1 MKRAIAFLFG
11 CISTIGIGL
20 AAPQDSGSAK
30 LDSAPIAQAVKAYEG
45 AYNRGDINAIESLW
59 TEEAVYSNRATGVE
73 IQTKKK
79 IVEELKKTISGG
91 KKGTMALTTDSVQFL
106 SPTVAVEHGTASIVR
121 SGEDPEVYIYTAVY
135 VKQGNKWLLDRVT
148 DDAAPVPHP
157 SKQLQVLEWMLGS
170 WNGGSKN
177 AQVHIECNW
186 TANRSFLNRS
196 FTITEGNETFSGTQ
210 IIGWDP
216 INKRIRSWT
225 FDQDGTY
232 SEGTWTQR
240 GDAWTILN
248 QGVLPDGSKS
258 GMVNVMTKIDDST
271 ISWKTTDR
279 AAAGKML
286 PDLGEIVLLKE

>member
-11 CISTIGIGL
+11 CISIIGIGV
-20 AAPQDSGSAK
+20 AAPQDSGSTN

-59 TEEAVYSNRATGVE
+59 TDEAVYSNRATGVE

-91 KKGTMALTTDSVQFL
+91 KKGTMALTTDSIQYL

-157 SKQLQVLEWMLGS
+157 SKHLQALEWMLGS
-170 WNGGSKN
+170 WNGGSKDSK
-177 AQVHIECNW
+177 VHIECNW

-196 FTITEGNETFSGTQ
+196 FTITEGNETFTGTQ

-232 SEGTWTQR
+232 AEGTWTQR

-258 GMVNVMTKIDDST
+258 GMVNVMTRIDDST

-286 PDLGEIVLLKE
+286 PDIGEIVLLKE